1 MPYFRHDG
9 VDLHYLERGRG
20 RPVVLIHGLGMCGGD
35 WAFHVPAL
43 ETHYRVIL
51 PDLRGSGRSS
61 RPRGR
66 YSIPQFARDM
76 WALLDHLGIDSADL
90 VGFSLGGAV
99 ALEMSLQR
107 PERVP
112 RLVTINSLASYRPD
126 HWRKWL
132 EARVQTLLVR
142 WGGMPRTA
150 RLVAARVFPEPWQAA
165 LRERAIT
172 VIGATPPRPYLATV
186 AALERWS
193 CVRRLG
199 RLRTRT
205 LIVAA
210 EHDYT
215 PLEEKRELAAQLGAE
230 FVVVSGSRHGTPFD
244 AIRATNACI
253 GAFLQDA
260 PLPAPEDCRLDT
272 PEDVPREP
280 PPGSVAQEHAAAAP
294 PGAAEVAGASV
305 PARAA

>member
-1 MPYFRHDG
+1 MPHFRHDG

-35 WAFHVPAL
+35 WAFHVPVL
-43 ETHYRVIL
+43 ESRFRVIL
-51 PDLRGSGRSS
+51 PDLRGSGHSS

-66 YSIPQFARDM
+66 YSVQQFARDT
-76 WALLDHLGIDSADL
+76 WALLDHLGVDSADL

-99 ALEMSLQR
+99 ALEMALQR
-107 PERVP
+107 PTHVP

-126 HWRKWL
+126 HWRKWVEL
-132 EARVQTLLVR
+132 QLKKLVVR

-165 LRERAIT
+165 LRERT
-172 VIGATPPRPYLATV
+172 VAVIAATPPRPYLATV

-199 RLRTRT
+199 RLRARA
-205 LIVAA
+205 LMVAA
-210 EHDYT
+210 EFDYT
-215 PLEEKRELAAQLGAE
+215 PLDEKRELAARLGAE
-230 FVVVSGSRHGTPFD
+230 FVVVRGSRHGTPFD
-244 AIRATNACI
+244 SIRTTNACLA
-253 GAFLQDA
+253 AFLQDE
-260 PLPAPEDCRLDT
+260 PLPAAEVCRRDV

-280 PPGSVAQEHAAAAP
+280 PPGSVAQEHA
-294 PGAAEVAGASV
+294 GARGPEVVEAAGASA